1 MRNGK
6 LQGLLITVML
16 LVFLAGLASILYP
29 YIWGAAVDSSI
40 ASTAKDFL
48 EREEPE
54 LPATTVI
61 IDSIKPEKV
70 KPYPELWEDM
80 VRYNQNIAAQGQSG
94 LSCAYDY
101 QKASFQLA
109 DYGLPDE
116 IFGVLSIPAIDLE
129 MPIYLGATEQHMAN
143 GAAHLSQT
151 SLPIG
156 GMDTNCV
163 IAGHR
168 GYSGASYFRY
178 LDKLHVGDTVSVTNL
193 WETLTY
199 RVSEIRIID
208 PSDVDEILIQPGRE
222 LLTLLTCHPY
232 ASGGRQRYVVYC
244 ERSELT
250 TFPTS

>member
-6 LQGLLITVML
+6 LRGLLITVML

-199 RVSEIRIID
+199 RVCKIRIID
-208 PSDVDEILIQPGRE
+208 PSDVEEILIQPGRE
-222 LLTLLTCHPY
+222 LLILLTCHPY

-244 ERSELT
+244 ERTELT

>member
-6 LQGLLITVML
+6 LRGLLITVML

-199 RVSEIRIID
+199 RVSKIRIID
-208 PSDVDEILIQPGRE
+208 PSDVEEILIQPGRE

>member
-6 LQGLLITVML
+6 LRGLLITVML

-199 RVSEIRIID
+199 RVCKIRIID
-208 PSDVDEILIQPGRE
+208 PSDVEEILIQPGRE

-244 ERSELT
+244 ERTELT